1 MKNIKELFE
10 EKKKLA
16 NKPTMILIDRIK
28 LRKIK
33 RGEKWENKK
42 AILKEMSTKDF

>member
-1 MKNIKELFE
+1 MNLKVLLE

-16 NKPTMILIDRIK
+16 NKPTIILLDRIK

-33 RGEKWENKK
+33 RGR
-42 AILKEMSTKDF
+42 L

>member
-33 RGEKWENKK
+33 RGEK
-42 AILKEMSTKDF
+42 